1 MTTLGLPPEM
11 FWVFVATIVAGSL
24 GAIHYVVAH
33 IILGRPFAEIPP
45 PVLREG
51 GLPEPG
57 GGAGAGSEGSGGAG
71 GSGSGLDSEGSGGAG
86 DSGPGSEGSGG
97 AGSEGSVPGDGRGA
111 QDAEDGR
118 G

>member
-1 MTTLGLPPEM
+1 MTTFGLPPEM

-45 PVLREG
+45 PVVREG

-57 GGAGAGSEGSGGAG
+57 VPPEPGSGTGSGGSGGEGSGGPTGAGSEGSAAG
-71 GSGSGLDSEGSGGAG
+71 GR
-86 DSGPGSEGSGG
+86 P
-97 AGSEGSVPGDGRGA
+97 DGERT
-111 QDAEDGR
+111 DG
-118 G
+118 